1 MTVIKNT
8 CKLCFSSGYCVRQS
22 QNANQALTGS
32 AGKYASNMGYSL
44 DGLLLCSMWTIQI
57 PLNSFSEQWLPWV
70 LSFITIIALSSLIIG
85 SCCLVT
91 QPGDRY
97 RWIYNGWIIITLL
110 AKCVSPAAWKFL
122 KKRYQMLAAIHP
134 FKLLSLEKHQYVS

>member
-8 CKLCFSSGYCVRQS
+8 CKLLFCSGYCARQS
-22 QNANQALTGS
+22 QNANQALIGS
-32 AGKYASNMGYSL
+32 SGEYASNMGSNL
-44 DGLLLCSMWTIQI
+44 HGPLLCSMWTIQI
-57 PLNSFSEQWLPWV
+57 PLNSFSEQWLTWG
-70 LSFITIIALSSLIIG
+70 LSFLTIIALSSLILG

-97 RWIYNGWIIITLL
+97 RWISNGWIIITLL
-110 AKCVSPAAWKFL
+110 VTCFSPAAWKFL
-122 KKRYQMLAAIHP
+122 KKKISNACCYHP